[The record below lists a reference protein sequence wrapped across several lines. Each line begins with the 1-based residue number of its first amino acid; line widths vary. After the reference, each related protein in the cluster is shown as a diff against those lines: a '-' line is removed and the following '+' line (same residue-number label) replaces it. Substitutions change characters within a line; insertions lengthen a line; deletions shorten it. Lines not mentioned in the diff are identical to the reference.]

1 VFVLLM
7 MISRSVN
14 VLKNKGYDMKL
25 NVFDKVKLLP
35 KFGNDIVYVVA
46 KVRDTGIISLFP
58 ESGGFNVSADIK
70 NLIKVK

>member
-1 VFVLLM
+1 
-7 MISRSVN
+7 
-14 VLKNKGYDMKL
+14 MKL

-58 ESGGFNVSADIK
+58 ESGGINVSADIK
-70 NLIKVK
+70 NLVKVK